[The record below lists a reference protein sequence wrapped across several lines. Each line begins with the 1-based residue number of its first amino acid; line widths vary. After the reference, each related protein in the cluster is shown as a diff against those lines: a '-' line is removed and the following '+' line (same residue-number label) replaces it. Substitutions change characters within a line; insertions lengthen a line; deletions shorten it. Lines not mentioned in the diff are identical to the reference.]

1 MQRYYFPI
9 IHNGRFQPDSD
20 GEVFGSADLAGQYGA
35 RVALDI
41 ASDPEYDPGA
51 GTVVIVVDD
60 SGAEIERHVVGGVA
74 TAVQPAR
81 KR

>member
-35 RVALDI
+35 SVARDI
-41 ASDPEYDPGA
+41 GGDPDCDPGA

-60 SGAEIERHVVGGVA
+60 SGTEIARHVVVSRLDFN
-74 TAVQPAR
+74 PPSN
-81 KR
+81 

>member
-35 RVALDI
+35 RVARELG
-41 ASDPEYDPGA
+41 SDPDYDHA
-51 GTVVIVVDD
+51 SGTVVIVVDA
-60 SGAEIERHVVGGVA
+60 SGAEIARHVVVGVA
-74 TAVQPAR
+74 TAVQLAR
-81 KR
+81 RQ